1 MGLGLSL
8 DKTNRVVAHIY
19 PITLPAHRGNHIRTR
34 LVPGLRDLVARAE
47 GDSAAQEVAVDG
59 RRESARGEVARLEPW
74 QSRQSAGFPT
84 VCRSHRGPGVCDE
97 SHLVGADA
105 VCIAA
110 GHGVDHRAALPSA
123 DAVVDVWVRLET
135 AMDGGV
141 YGR

>member
-1 MGLGLSL
+1 MRFRLTL
-8 DKTNRVVAHIY
+8 DETKRVVTHID
-19 PITLPAHRGNHIRTR
+19 PVTLPAHRRDHIRTR
-34 LVPGLRDLVARAE
+34 LVPSFRDLVARAE
-47 GDSAAQEVAVDG
+47 SDSAAQAVAVDG
-59 RRESARGEVARLEPW
+59 RRESARGEVARLQPW

-84 VCRSHRGPGVCDE
+84 VCRSHRGPGLCDE
-97 SHLVGADA
+97 SHLVGANA

-123 DAVVDVWVRLET
+123 DAVVDVWVWLET